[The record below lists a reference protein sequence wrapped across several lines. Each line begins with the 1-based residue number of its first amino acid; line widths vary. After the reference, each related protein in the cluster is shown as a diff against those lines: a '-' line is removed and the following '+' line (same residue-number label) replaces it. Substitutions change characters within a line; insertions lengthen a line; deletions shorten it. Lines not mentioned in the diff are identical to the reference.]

1 LTNRKAYATVIT
13 VNKLKTNMLRTIF
26 NPLLI
31 GLTLF
36 TTVGVLVHDTQ
47 LDRATTVAVA
57 LPAAVA
63 GFALDTVLKSG
74 DAHTHVE
81 RVSAPKQFSLLRATL
96 PRVQPR
102 DNDRVYIQ
110 HKKAYFAGGET
121 TSLWP
126 SV

>member
-1 LTNRKAYATVIT
+1 
-13 VNKLKTNMLRTIF
+13 MLRTII
-26 NPLLI
+26 NPILL

-57 LPAAVA
+57 LPTVMA
-63 GFALDTVLKSG
+63 GFAVDSLLKSG
-74 DAHTHVE
+74 DGHPHVE
-81 RVSAPKQFSLLRATL
+81 RVSGPKQFSSLRATL
-96 PRVQPR
+96 PRLQPR
-102 DNDRVYIQ
+102 DNDRGYVQ
-110 HKKAYFAGGET
+110 HKKVYFGGGET